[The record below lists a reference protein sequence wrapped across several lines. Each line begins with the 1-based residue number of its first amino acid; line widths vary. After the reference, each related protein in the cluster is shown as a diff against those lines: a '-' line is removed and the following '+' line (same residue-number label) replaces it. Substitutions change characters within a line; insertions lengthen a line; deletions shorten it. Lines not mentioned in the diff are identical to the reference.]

1 MDHIADSLLKLIEI
15 GVHLISVEL
24 SKLRTLHVTNSDALF
39 WPVTLLQL
47 CYPSSGQADH
57 YLSLSQ
63 QTFFGLITRY
73 PKCPSEEG
81 TPFTSECKV
90 G

>member
-1 MDHIADSLLKLIEI
+1 MWNDSIRNI
-15 GVHLISVEL
+15 VVIFQPNI
-24 SKLRTLHVTNSDALF
+24 LRIVVLYVRHSATNSDALF

-73 PKCPSEEG
+73 PKCPSEAG